1 MSVDVVWVVTYDVI
15 IELTVLKDIV
25 GVECYI
31 SLHVLLSPLGGHCYV
46 LPCQISNRWVFCA
59 EIVVV

>member
-25 GVECYI
+25 GVEGYI

-46 LPCQISNRWVFCA
+46 LPF
-59 EIVVV
+59 